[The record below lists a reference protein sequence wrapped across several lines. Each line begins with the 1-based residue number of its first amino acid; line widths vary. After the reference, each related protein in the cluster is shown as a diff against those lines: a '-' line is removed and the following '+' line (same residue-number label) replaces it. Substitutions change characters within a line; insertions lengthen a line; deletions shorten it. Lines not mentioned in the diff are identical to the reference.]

1 MIAEA
6 EKVYNSEEATQ
17 EQVNEQI
24 VLLEKGIEALEESK
38 PEPKP
43 VDKGVLEQK
52 LSAAKEEAAKT
63 DKYTAESIENLK
75 AVIAEAE
82 KVYNSEEATQ
92 EQIDAQTKA
101 LEKAIDNL
109 KNKEKKPESG
119 SKTSGLDTADRAVE
133 TGDKTNLALPLVGGI
148 LAFVA
153 LAGML
158 VVRRKKK

>member
-63 DKYTAESIENLK
+63 DKYTAESIKNLK

>member
-38 PEPKP
+38 PEPEPKP

-52 LSAAKEEAAKT
+52 LSVAKEEAVKT
-63 DKYTAESIENLK
+63 DKYTAESIKNLK

-92 EQIDAQTKA
+92 EQVNEQIVLLEKGIEA
-101 LEKAIDNL
+101 LE
-109 KNKEKKPESG
+109 ESKPEPEPKPVDKGVLEQKLSVAKRRSG
-119 SKTSGLDTADRAVE
+119 KDR
-133 TGDKTNLALPLVGGI
+133 
-148 LAFVA
+148 
-153 LAGML
+153 
-158 VVRRKKK
+158 

>member
-1 MIAEA
+1 
-6 EKVYNSEEATQ
+6 
-17 EQVNEQI
+17 
-24 VLLEKGIEALEESK
+24 
-38 PEPKP
+38 
-43 VDKGVLEQK
+43 
-52 LSAAKEEAAKT
+52 
-63 DKYTAESIENLK
+63 DKYTAESIKNLK